1 MVRPSSLCVA
11 SLLVLAHVSDARGQQ
26 KPPVAQPGQIER
38 QFQRPPE
45 PSAKPGAITIPEAG
59 QKPPENADSVK
70 IVLNNL
76 TVDGVKAYRPDA
88 LRATYANLLQKE
100 VTLADIYRIVE
111 TLTARYRNDGYILS
125 QVFVPAQTVEDGAVR
140 LQAIEGYIANVRVEG
155 GSAAL
160 QRRVQKYGDKIKAAR
175 PLTMAALERYVLL
188 VNDLPGVVA
197 HAVLAPSSV
206 PGASDLVLQVSRRV
220 AAIDLS
226 SDNRGA
232 RSQGPARTSAD
243 LNLRSL
249 VGVASSTELRTVTS
263 FNKELTYLALSH
275 NQFIGAEGG
284 NLSLAASYVY
294 SQPKELSVV
303 PLNLTTWS
311 GTASV
316 SYTQPIL
323 RRRSHNLYLHGG
335 LSAFNSTTTVF
346 GINDTI
352 DRVRSVSLGL
362 TYDGADGLGGVNV
375 VDLAFSQ
382 GLTGLGASR
391 AGAELLSRATGRAD
405 FRKTTLYA
413 QRLQSLGGKWSLL
426 FGLNGQYAATDLLAS
441 EMFSV
446 GGELF
451 GRGYDPSALLNDH
464 GAAAKLD
471 LRYSQTWGGRRPIS
485 LMPYV
490 FGDAGRVWQRTPL
503 PGLASSESLASAG
516 GGIRLSVG
524 TLLSGFVEVGKPFN
538 TIVGQDTS
546 RNARVYAGVSVR

>member
-1 MVRPSSLCVA
+1 MARPYSLFVA
-11 SLLVLAHVSDARGQQ
+11 PLLVLAVISDARGQQ
-26 KPPVAQPGQIER
+26 RPPATQPGQIER

-59 QKPPENADSVK
+59 QTPPENADSVK
-70 IVLNNL
+70 IVLNSL
-76 TVDGVKAYRPDA
+76 TIDGVTAYGPDA
-88 LRATYANLLQKE
+88 LHATYANLLQKE

-111 TLTARYRNDGYILS
+111 RLTARYRNDGYILS

-155 GSAAL
+155 GSATL
-160 QRRVQKYGDKIKAAR
+160 QRRVRTYGAKIKATR

-206 PGASDLVLQVSRRV
+206 PGASDLVLQVSSRV
-220 AAIDLS
+220 AAFDLS

-232 RSQGPARTSAD
+232 RSQGSARTSAGVE
-243 LNLRSL
+243 LNSL
-249 VGVASSTELRTVTS
+249 VGVASRTGLRTVTS
-263 FNKELTYLALSH
+263 LNKELTYVALSH
-275 NQFIGAEGG
+275 DQYIGAEGG
-284 NLSLAASYVY
+284 SLAIAASYVA

-303 PLNLTTWS
+303 PLNLKTWS
-311 GTASV
+311 ATASV

-335 LSAFNSTTTVF
+335 LSAFDSTTTVF

-362 TYDGADGLGGVNV
+362 TYDGADRLGGVNV
-375 VDLAFSQ
+375 ADLAFTQ
-382 GLTGLGASR
+382 GLTGLGAKR

-405 FRKTTLYA
+405 FRKATLYA
-413 QRLQSLGGKWSLL
+413 QRLQSLRGQWSLL
-426 FGLNGQYAATDLLAS
+426 VGLNGQYAATDLLAS

-464 GAAAKLD
+464 GAAVKMD
-471 LRYSQTWGGRRPIS
+471 LRYSQTWGHHRPVT
-485 LMPYV
+485 LVPYV

-503 PGLASSESLASAG
+503 PGLASSESIASAG

-524 TLLSGFVEVGKPFN
+524 PRLSAFVEAGKPFN
-538 TIVGQDTS
+538 TVVGQETS
-546 RNARVYAGVSVR
+546 RSARVYAGVSVR